1 MRRPVLFVVA
11 CLVAGAPLA
20 VAQTPQVQPQPGAP
34 QAAQPPARDKPA
46 VKSGTGVIKGR
57 VVAADTGAAVRRAR
71 VTLDSGNP
79 LESRST
85 TTDLEGR
92 YEFADVAAGSYHL
105 SATKGT
111 FVPSEYGQRRPFDR
125 GKAIDVADGQTTEKV
140 DVTLPRG
147 GIVAGV
153 VLDDVGDPVTGAR
166 VTAMRLQFRD
176 GKRGLVSIG
185 RTVETNDIGQYRLY
199 GLPPGSYFVSAVAA
213 SANPVLPI
221 LNSAGSATTYYP
233 GTLSELEAQRVP
245 VRAGQEKMVPD
256 FTLVPS
262 RLVKVTGTATSS
274 AGTPVQAVMLMNT
287 AQVSSG
293 GGLSGMTT
301 ATVRPDG
308 TFRLN
313 NVAPGEYTIM
323 AVALNTGT
331 SEQEITAMPLT
342 VAGED
347 IADVTLTTAKG
358 FSATGQIIF
367 EQGTPPPGL
376 APATLMLVGSP
387 ASQFTMTGG
396 IARATI
402 HDDWTFEMKGL
413 LGPRLFRFG
422 QGLPTGWMIQSVF
435 HASDD
440 ITDKPLDV
448 TDDIDRVVITL
459 TKRPAGVS
467 GTVTDDAGKPVT
479 ECSVVIFPED
489 AALWPPHSARYL
501 RALRPA
507 DAGTFEAKALPAGN
521 YLVVAIDTL
530 EAGDE
535 NDPDLLEQLRPLATR
550 VAATWGEVKD
560 LRLKLT
566 RFDRK

>member
-1 MRRPVLFVVA
+1 
-11 CLVAGAPLA
+11 
-20 VAQTPQVQPQPGAP
+20 
-34 QAAQPPARDKPA
+34 
-46 VKSGTGVIKGR
+46 
-57 VVAADTGAAVRRAR
+57 
-71 VTLDSGNP
+71 
-79 LESRST
+79 
-85 TTDLEGR
+85 
-92 YEFADVAAGSYHL
+92 
-105 SATKGT
+105 
-111 FVPSEYGQRRPFDR
+111 
-125 GKAIDVADGQTTEKV
+125 
-140 DVTLPRG
+140 
-147 GIVAGV
+147 
-153 VLDDVGDPVTGAR
+153 
-166 VTAMRLQFRD
+166 
-176 GKRGLVSIG
+176 
-185 RTVETNDIGQYRLY
+185 
-199 GLPPGSYFVSAVAA
+199 
-213 SANPVLPI
+213 
-221 LNSAGSATTYYP
+221 
-233 GTLSELEAQRVP
+233 LSELEAQRVP

-293 GGLSGMTT
+293 GGLTGMTT

-358 FSATGQIIF
+358 FKATGQIIF
-367 EQGTPPPGL
+367 EQGTPPPGVSPTAL
-376 APATLMLVGSP
+376 TLVGSP

-396 IARATI
+396 IARASI

-422 QGLPTGWMIQSVF
+422 QGMPTGWMIQSVF
-435 HASDD
+435 HAADD

-448 TDDIDRVVITL
+448 TEDLDRVVITL
-459 TKRPAGVS
+459 TKRPAGIS
-467 GTVTDDAGKPVT
+467 GTVSDDAGKPAT
-479 ECSVVIFPED
+479 ECSVVIFPD
-489 AALWPPHSARYL
+489 DPALGPPHSARYL

-507 DAGTFEAKALPAGN
+507 ETGTFEAKTLPAGN
-521 YLVVAIDTL
+521 YLVVAVDTL

-535 NDPDLLEQLRPLATR
+535 NDPELLEQLRPLATR